1 MNKTRAAQSG
11 CSKGNPCQAG
21 GEGNLR
27 NNTGNMIMAFAE
39 YYGIC
44 INNIAEANA
53 ILTGLSCTNDLIVDS
68 SGDSMKVGKGG
79 CGEERGDCKQGN
91 GKGGAEE
98 KLFENEDYIYTQ
110 SLP

>member
-1 MNKTRAAQSG
+1 MRPLSSFYSLDIVLVILILHLLFLAH
-11 CSKGNPCQAG
+11 G
-21 GEGNLR
+21 GQVV
-27 NNTGNMIMAFAE
+27 
-39 YYGIC
+39 
-44 INNIAEANA
+44 
-53 ILTGLSCTNDLIVDS
+53 STNDLIVDS